1 MPTSSLDDCFKRAI
15 ESEHI
20 LRKCY
25 IRMAGDFSYDDV
37 LRVFFLDLAA
47 DEGEHAKALN
57 QAQKGEPKSDHLE
70 GLAKEILAKLD
81 KLQAQLDR
89 LFLKDYLNFEE
100 AFTLA
105 HDLEKTEINN
115 IFFMLNSGAVG
126 VDEKK
131 SAKLHTAMNIHLQKL
146 VDLGN
151 QYKGRNIADILP
163 RR

>member
-1 MPTSSLDDCFKRAI
+1 MPPSSLDECFKRAI
-15 ESEHI
+15 ESEYK

-25 IRMAGDFSYDDV
+25 IRMAGDFSHDDV

-47 DEGEHAKALN
+47 DEGEHAKALD
-57 QAQKGEPKSDHLE
+57 QAQKGEPMSARLE
-70 GLAKEILAKLD
+70 DLAKAVLAKLD
-81 KLQAQLDR
+81 ILQAQLDR
-89 LFLKDYLNFEE
+89 LFSKDYVNFGE

-126 VDEKK
+126 VDEKR

-151 QYKGRNIADILP
+151 QYKGRNLAAILP